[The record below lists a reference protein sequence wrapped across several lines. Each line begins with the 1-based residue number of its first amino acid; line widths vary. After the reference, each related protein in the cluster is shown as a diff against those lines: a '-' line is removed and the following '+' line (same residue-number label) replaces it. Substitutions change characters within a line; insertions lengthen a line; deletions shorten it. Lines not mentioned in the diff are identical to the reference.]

1 MAYDLE
7 EQEQL
12 AQLKAFWAQYGNLI
26 TWVIT
31 ITLACYAGYSF
42 WQKSQVTK
50 AQEAS
55 LLYDEAQKA
64 AQAKDTAKML
74 RVASDM
80 ESRFGGTT
88 FASMTAL
95 LAAKVSVEANDLKSA
110 REHLEW
116 AANKGADEELQV
128 VAKIRLAGVL
138 LDEKSYDAALKLL
151 DGTFPPQFAGVV
163 ADRKGDILFA
173 QNKLAEARAAY
184 QLALEKT
191 DQHSPGRQLIQL
203 KLDALGAAAKAA

>member
-31 ITLACYAGYSF
+31 IALACYAGYNF
-42 WQKSQVTK
+42 WQYSQRSK

-64 AQAKDTAKML
+64 AQGKDAAKML
-74 RVASDM
+74 RVATDM

-95 LAAKVSVEANDLKSA
+95 LAAKVSIEANDLKHA
-110 REHLEW
+110 KEQLEW

-128 VAKIRLAGVL
+128 LAKIRLAGVL
-138 LDEKSYDAALKLL
+138 LDEKSYDAALKLI
-151 DGTFPPQFAGVV
+151 DGNFPAQFAGVV

-184 QLALEKT
+184 QLALDKT
-191 DQHSPGRQLIQL
+191 EQHNPGRQLIQL
-203 KLDALGAAAKAA
+203 KLDALGGAKAA